1 MKLRKR
7 DNKGNFTTSPAGKCL
22 EYGPDAP
29 RRNPARKAR
38 INPNSPGIVDRIVK
52 ASMGQSPGG
61 TERPEYADGTV
72 YESMKAQYVQSVN
85 DVNPVTPPKKKPKT
99 VSHVDL
105 CTPSSSSTCT
115 EQSTSTP
122 A

>member
-22 EYGPDAP
+22 EYGPGAP
-29 RRNPARKAR
+29 RRNPARGAR

-72 YESMKAQYVQSVN
+72 FEELKAEYMQSIN
-85 DVNPVTPPKKKPKT
+85 DVNPVTPPKKKAKT
-99 VSHVDL
+99 VEHVDL
-105 CTPSSSSTCT
+105 CTPSSSSTYT
-115 EQSTSTP
+115 ELSTS
-122 A
+122 

>member
-7 DNKGNFTTSPAGKCL
+7 DNKGNFTTSLAGKCP

-29 RRNPARKAR
+29 RRNPTRGAR

-61 TERPEYADGTV
+61 TERPEYADGSV
-72 YESMKAQYVQSVN
+72 YETMKAQYVQSLN
-85 DVNPVTPPKKKPKT
+85 EVNPSTPPKKKPKA

-115 EQSTSTP
+115 EHSTST
-122 A
+122 